1 MFLWISCFSSEA
13 PSIGPSKHPLGGQER
28 ARRRLLLLAIDKVL
42 LWGQA
47 PRPSWPTIQLEH
59 QICPSFLGAPLTIW
73 LPPSSSSLQRK
84 STSGFHSPIL
94 RSLFSSQHTPLCS
107 AALPLVFPLLLF
119 RLLLFAW
126 TPLLSFASRVFLA
139 PFALAAPYLFIVLLF
154 QSCSSFFSSAF
165 LCIDRPHDICT
176 SVRPTHRCAVPHY
189 ASRTFFLSVSWG
201 LSIGRQPTTTSYAN
215 FVLQLLWLMHCH
227 SYPVRTLSFRHNL
240 WKHGKDRPSFG
251 QRLVAANRSWNVCPA
266 KRNVHP
272 RCKAGRFSRVSP
284 LQLSFSSDYP
294 SYGAKAK
301 RPSGICW
308 GASWYVC
315 LFNGAKSHVF

>member
-1 MFLWISCFSSEA
+1 MSLWISCFSSEA

-126 TPLLSFASRVFLA
+126 TPPSIFCFSGLPCSLRS
-139 PFALAAPYLFIVLLF
+139 
-154 QSCSSFFSSAF
+154 SCSVPFYCSLIPELQQFLF
-165 LCIDRPHDICT
+165 LCFPLHRSTSWHLYKRPAHASLCRSTLCLPHLLLVGIMRVIDRP
-176 SVRPTHRCAVPHY
+176 PTHHHLLCQF
-189 ASRTFFLSVSWG
+189 RTATLMAHALPFLPSAH
-201 LSIGRQPTTTSYAN
+201 T
-215 FVLQLLWLMHCH
+215 VLQAQPLKAWKRSSLL
-227 SYPVRTLSFRHNL
+227 RTA
-240 WKHGKDRPSFG
+240 P
-251 QRLVAANRSWNVCPA
+251 C
-266 KRNVHP
+266 
-272 RCKAGRFSRVSP
+272 RCKP
-284 LQLSFSSDYP
+284 ILKCMP
-294 SYGAKAK
+294 
-301 RPSGICW
+301 CET
-308 GASWYVC
+308 
-315 LFNGAKSHVF
+315 